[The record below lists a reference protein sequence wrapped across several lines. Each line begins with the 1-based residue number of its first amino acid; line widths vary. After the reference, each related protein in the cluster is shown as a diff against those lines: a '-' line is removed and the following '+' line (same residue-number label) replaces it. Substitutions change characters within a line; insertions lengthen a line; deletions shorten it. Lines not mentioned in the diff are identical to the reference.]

1 MVGRRDGGRARAEA
15 DRRAFRMIH
24 LLATGGTIAMRH
36 QPSAGGS
43 VPALDGAD
51 LLALVPQRALGA
63 EVRVEDWARRPASH
77 LAQDDLWKLRERVRA
92 LLDDE
97 TVEGVVVT
105 HGTDVLE
112 ETAYLLDRTLSPR
125 APVVITGAMRTS
137 DAAEWDGGRNLLDA
151 FAVASER
158 AAAGRGVLVVFAGKI
173 FRGREVVKLDAM
185 ALDAF
190 GTPHGAPIGE
200 VSDGVVHWFWDAPE
214 PTAPLSP
221 SRLHARVALL
231 PILLGDDGAT
241 VDTLRATFDGLVI
254 ISYGSGNTPP
264 TAFPALER
272 WLVQRKPV
280 VLASRCPFGLV
291 TPAYGFEGGSA
302 RAVALGLVPAG
313 PRTAWQARME
323 LTIALSAGVRYAEGL
338 EA

>member
-1 MVGRRDGGRARAEA
+1 
-15 DRRAFRMIH
+15 MIH

-36 QPSAGGS
+36 QPSAGGN
-43 VPALDGAD
+43 VPALNGAD
-51 LLALVPQRALGA
+51 LLALVPQTALGA

-77 LAQDDLWKLRERVRA
+77 LAQEDLWKLRERVRA
-92 LLDDE
+92 LLEEPVD
-97 TVEGVVVT
+97 GVVIT

-112 ETAYLLDRTLSPR
+112 ETAYLLDRTLAPR
-125 APVVITGAMRTS
+125 VPVVLTGAMRTS
-137 DAAEWDGGRNLLDA
+137 DAADWDGGRNLLDA
-151 FAVASER
+151 FAVARE
-158 AAAGRGVLVVFAGKI
+158 AAAADRGVLVVFAGKI

-190 GTPHGAPIGE
+190 SAPHGAPIGE
-200 VSDGVVHWFWDAPE
+200 VSDGVVHWFWDAP
-214 PTAPLSP
+214 APSPPITP

-231 PILLGDDGAT
+231 PMLLGDDGSA
-241 VDTLRATFDGLVI
+241 VDFLRAGYDGLVI
-254 ISYGSGNTPP
+254 VSYGSGNTPP
-264 TAFPALER
+264 SVFPALER

-313 PRTAWQARME
+313 SRTAWQARME
-323 LTIALSAGVRYAEGL
+323 LTIAISAGVRYGEGMDL
-338 EA
+338 